1 MASTTTNKEVEKELL
16 PLVRVYKDG
25 SVERLLGSPY
35 VPPSSPDADPTTGVS
50 SKDITNISQNPAISL
65 SARLYLPKLTDHH
78 QKLPIFVYFHGGGFC
93 IESAFSFLNHRYLN
107 ILVSEARVLAVSV
120 EYRLA
125 PEHPL
130 PAAYEDCWAALQW
143 VASHR
148 NKIDDHENYSSNN
161 KEAWLLNH
169 GDFERVFIGGDSAGG
184 NIVHN
189 IAMRAGEGDHDN
201 QESSLKESTGV
212 KILGAFLGHPYFW
225 GSNPIG
231 SEPVGDNRENNF
243 LHLSWEFVYPT
254 APGGIDNPMV
264 NPVGE
269 GKPNLAKLGCSRLL
283 VCVAENDQLRDRGI
297 WYFNAVKESGFQ
309 GEAELFE
316 VKGEDHAFHFF
327 NPKTEIA
334 KIMFQTLS
342 SFLNN

>member
-1 MASTTTNKEVEKELL
+1 M
-16 PLVRVYKDG
+16 
-25 SVERLLGSPY
+25 
-35 VPPSSPDADPTTGVS
+35 
-50 SKDITNISQNPAISL
+50 
-65 SARLYLPKLTDHH
+65 
-78 QKLPIFVYFHGGGFC
+78 
-93 IESAFSFLNHRYLN
+93 
-107 ILVSEARVLAVSV
+107 LVSEARVLAVSV

-283 VCVAENDQLRDRGI
+283 VCVAEKDQLRDRGI

-334 KIMFQTLS
+334 KILFQTLS